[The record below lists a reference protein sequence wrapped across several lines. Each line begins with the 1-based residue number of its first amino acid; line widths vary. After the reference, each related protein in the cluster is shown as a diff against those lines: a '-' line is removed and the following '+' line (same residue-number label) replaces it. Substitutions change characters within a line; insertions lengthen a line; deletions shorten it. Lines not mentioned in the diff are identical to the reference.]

1 MTRLGVAPVRRYAI
15 QLSRGS
21 TLEPMPTLTLEAV
34 GPGATIQDGGRHGWL
49 RFGVTPAGP
58 MDWVAHETA
67 NRALGNTPDAAAIEI
82 GPGGLTLTTDA
93 PLPLAFAGGGFRWSC
108 DDAVLPAA
116 ARIVLKP
123 GELLRARAGEWGSFA
138 TLAVPGGLDVAPVMG
153 SRATHTRSGL
163 GGLDGRT
170 LRAGDRLALAA
181 AAPLDDVA
189 IEAAWLARRDTP
201 LGVVLGPQD
210 DHFAGAAIDAF
221 FEATWTLTAQ
231 ADRMAYK
238 LDGPKI
244 AHARGHD
251 IVSDGVALG
260 AIQVAGDGQPM
271 VLMADR
277 QPTGGY
283 TKLAHVC
290 RADIGRLAQLRPGE
304 TCRFTRLTPDAA
316 RATLL
321 ALQGRLATTGDRL
334 VPLRRVPSAASL
346 AGENLVGG
354 VTDGRGA

>member
-1 MTRLGVAPVRRYAI
+1 MELARN
-15 QLSRGS
+15 
-21 TLEPMPTLTLEAV
+21 PMPTLTLETV

-58 MDWVAHETA
+58 MDWVAHATA
-67 NRALGNTPDAAAIEI
+67 NRALGNTADAAAIEI
-82 GPGGLTLTTDA
+82 GPGGIVLTTDA
-93 PLPLAFAGGGFRWSC
+93 PLPLAFAGGGFVWSRA
-108 DDAVLPAA
+108 DAELPAA
-116 ARIVLKP
+116 ARIMLKP
-123 GELLRARAGEWGSFA
+123 GEILRARAGKWGSFA
-138 TLAVPGGLDVAPVMG
+138 TLVVPGGLDVAPIMG

-170 LRAGDRLALAA
+170 VRAGDHFTIAA
-181 AAPLDDVA
+181 AGPQDDVA
-189 IEAAWLARRDTP
+189 IEAPWLAQRDAP
-201 LGVVLGPQD
+201 LGLVLGPQD
-210 DHFAGAAIDAF
+210 DHFSAEAIAAF
-221 FEATWTLTAQ
+221 LGATWTLTSQ

-283 TKLAHVC
+283 TKIAHVC

-304 TCRFTRLTPDAA
+304 TCRFARLTLEEA
-316 RATLL
+316 RAALL
-321 ALQGRLATTGDRL
+321 ALRAKLATARDRL
-334 VPLRRVPSAASL
+334 MPLRRVPSAASL
-346 AGENLVGG
+346 AGANLVGG
-354 VTDGRGA
+354 VTRGD